1 MPTYEYI
8 CKACAHE
15 FEEFQSIKADPI
27 RVCPNCGKKK
37 VDRKISMGG
46 AVIFK
51 GGGFYE
57 TDYRSE
63 SYKAGVRA
71 GESAEKKPAD
81 DAAKAS
87 GEATP
92 TSKDAARSSDKQ
104 SSPTREQKSDLT
116 SHEPSRA
123 SPAPGNERKSPQ
135 DSTTA
140 REAAQDSS
148 RDSSRESSHAAAE
161 NSRIDA
167 RATHPSRVGRG
178 IGNIVGKSP
187 TPPATPTGAKPAKS
201 ALKSTAKQPTKKSGR
216 K

>member
-37 VDRKISMGG
+37 ADRKSSMGG

-140 REAAQDSS
+140 REAA

>member
-104 SSPTREQKSDLT
+104 SSTTREQKSDLT

-140 REAAQDSS
+140 REAA
-148 RDSSRESSHAAAE
+148 RDS
-161 NSRIDA
+161 
-167 RATHPSRVGRG
+167 G
-178 IGNIVGKSP
+178 
-187 TPPATPTGAKPAKS
+187 
-201 ALKSTAKQPTKKSGR
+201 L
-216 K
+216 